1 MTNVDGGPF
10 TIMSVGE
17 IEGEKLE
24 TVNAFVSRYSD
35 GAPEGK
41 KDRPITFN
49 TEAQAEKWINLNVD
63 PEMIEALDWIIIPT
77 SEAVKLREDLELD
90 PETGKFI

>member
-10 TIMSVGE
+10 TILSVGE

-24 TVNAFVSRYSD
+24 TVNALVSRYSD
-35 GAPEGK
+35 GAPQGK

-49 TEAQAEKWINLNVD
+49 TEKQAEKWINLNVD

-77 SEAVKLREDLELD
+77 SEAVKLRDDLELD
-90 PETGKFI
+90 PETGKFV

>member
-10 TIMSVGE
+10 TIMTMWE
-17 IEGEKLE
+17 EEGEKLE
-24 TVNAFVSRYSD
+24 TVSVFVSRYAD
-35 GAPEGK
+35 GPPEGK

-49 TEAQAEKWINLNVD
+49 TEAQAEKWINHNVD
-63 PEMIEALDWIIIPT
+63 PDLIESMDWIIIPT
-77 SEAVKLREDLELD
+77 SEAVKLRDDFEID